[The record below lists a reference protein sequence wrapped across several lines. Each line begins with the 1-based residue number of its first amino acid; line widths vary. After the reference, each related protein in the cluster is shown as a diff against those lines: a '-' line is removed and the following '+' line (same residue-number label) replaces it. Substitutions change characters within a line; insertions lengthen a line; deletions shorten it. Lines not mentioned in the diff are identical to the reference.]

1 MAKIARN
8 VERQGN
14 RVAEFATTRKFLTIF
29 LCIMLTLIGGYGAKN
44 LSFSGDYQIFFGEKN
59 PELQRFLNFEATYGK
74 ADNVSFVIIPKEG
87 DIYQPHVIEA
97 VYDITAQA
105 WNLPFVSRV
114 DSLTNFQYTFAK
126 GDDLI
131 VEDLIFDK
139 EEIELP
145 NQMLRLKRVAENE
158 PLLHKFIT
166 APDGGATIVNS
177 ILQVDRSIA
186 EDVLGTAEMAR
197 EIRDKIKE
205 KYPNIEVK
213 LTGASMLSSAFSEVG
228 MKDSETLI
236 PFMYLIIIIVMLIMM
251 RSILAMVSGLFII
264 ILSTIFGMGLGGWT
278 GVELTPLS
286 ISAPT
291 IILTIAIADAVHIL
305 SAFRQY
311 MCSGIKK
318 QEAIVKAVATNI
330 FPVTLTSITT
340 AIGFLSLNFSD
351 SPPFHHLGN
360 MTAAGIFMAWVL
372 SLTLLPAI
380 INLLPLKYEAFNSES
395 SKSSIILSIGKII
408 YKYRNKAFFGTVF
421 FCIASIALIPRLE
434 LNDVWSKY
442 FSPGI
447 DIRDSIDA
455 TRPFFGTDNIEF
467 IINSGKPQGVLE
479 PEFLDDINRFTIWL
493 KAQPEVAHV
502 YAISDVMKRLN
513 KNLNADDEKFY
524 RIPDNRKLASQYLL
538 VYELS
543 LPYGLDLNDRIN
555 INRQSTRVT
564 TTIKDVSTVEA
575 RTLNEKAVKWM
586 EKNNSSGA
594 VTIATGN
601 VSLFNY
607 IADRNIQSM
616 IKGSLFLI
624 AAIFLIMAV
633 SFKSFGVGFL
643 SVVLNT
649 VPILATFGLWAI
661 ISGTVGFS
669 IAIVG
674 AVAIGL
680 VIDDTVHLISKFMQA
695 YRHKSKSFR
704 DSILYAFEVSG
715 TAIFATTII
724 LSAGFALLATSSF
737 KPNTDMGLV
746 TGIAILLAMFINFLV
761 LPTLL
766 SFLMNKDKGQI
777 S

>member
-395 SKSSIILSIGKII
+395 SKSSIILSIGKVI

>member
-1 MAKIARN
+1 
-8 VERQGN
+8 
-14 RVAEFATTRKFLTIF
+14 
-29 LCIMLTLIGGYGAKN
+29 
-44 LSFSGDYQIFFGEKN
+44 
-59 PELQRFLNFEATYGK
+59 
-74 ADNVSFVIIPKEG
+74 
-87 DIYQPHVIEA
+87 
-97 VYDITAQA
+97 
-105 WNLPFVSRV
+105 
-114 DSLTNFQYTFAK
+114 
-126 GDDLI
+126 
-131 VEDLIFDK
+131 
-139 EEIELP
+139 
-145 NQMLRLKRVAENE
+145 
-158 PLLHKFIT
+158 
-166 APDGGATIVNS
+166 
-177 ILQVDRSIA
+177 
-186 EDVLGTAEMAR
+186 
-197 EIRDKIKE
+197 
-205 KYPNIEVK
+205 
-213 LTGASMLSSAFSEVG
+213 
-228 MKDSETLI
+228 
-236 PFMYLIIIIVMLIMM
+236 
-251 RSILAMVSGLFII
+251 
-264 ILSTIFGMGLGGWT
+264 
-278 GVELTPLS
+278 
-286 ISAPT
+286 
-291 IILTIAIADAVHIL
+291 
-305 SAFRQY
+305 
-311 MCSGIKK
+311 
-318 QEAIVKAVATNI
+318 
-330 FPVTLTSITT
+330 
-340 AIGFLSLNFSD
+340 
-351 SPPFHHLGN
+351 
-360 MTAAGIFMAWVL
+360 MAWVL
-372 SLTLLPAI
+372 SLTFLPAI
-380 INLLPLKYEAFNSES
+380 MNLLPLKYEASNSES
-395 SKSSIILSIGKII
+395 SKSSIIHSIGEVI

-479 PEFLDDINRFTIWL
+479 PEFLEDVNRFTKWL
-493 KAQPEVAHV
+493 KTQPEVAHV

-594 VTIATGN
+594 VTIASGN

-624 AAIFLIMAV
+624 AVIFLIMAV
-633 SFKSFGVGFL
+633 SFKSFGIGFL

-649 VPILATFGLWAI
+649 VPILATFGLWAV

-695 YRHKSKSFR
+695 YRHKSKSFH
-704 DSILYAFEVSG
+704 DSILYAFDVAG

-724 LSAGFALLATSSF
+724 LSAGFALLATSAF

-766 SFLMNKDKGQI
+766 SFLMNKGKGQI

>member
-114 DSLTNFQYTFAK
+114 DSLTNFQHTFAK

>member
-1 MAKIARN
+1 MARIARN
-8 VERQGN
+8 IEWWGE
-14 RVAEFATTRKFLTIF
+14 RVAEFAATRKLLTIL
-29 LCIMLTLIGGYGAKN
+29 LCLMLTLIGGYGAKN
-44 LSFSGDYQIFFGEKN
+44 LSFSGDYQIFFGEDN

-114 DSLTNFQYTFAK
+114 DSLTNFQHTFAK

-145 NQMLRLKRVAENE
+145 NQMRRLKRVAENE

-186 EDVLGTAEMAR
+186 EDVLGTAAMAR

-228 MKDSETLI
+228 MQDSETLI
-236 PFMYLIIIIVMLIMM
+236 PAMYLIIIIVMLIVM

-305 SAFRQY
+305 SAFRQHMY
-311 MCSGIKK
+311 SGTNK
-318 QEAIVKAVATNI
+318 QEAIVKAVATNT

-372 SLTLLPAI
+372 SLTFLPAVM
-380 INLLPLKYEAFNSES
+380 NLLPLKYESFKSES
-395 SKSSIILSIGKII
+395 SKPSIIHSIGEVI
-408 YKYRNKAFFGTVF
+408 YKHRNKAFFGTVF

-479 PEFLDDINRFTIWL
+479 PKFLEDVNRFTEWL
-493 KAQPEVAHV
+493 KVQPEVAHV

-575 RTLNEKAVKWM
+575 RTLNKKAVKWM

-594 VTIATGN
+594 VTIASGN

-624 AAIFLIMAV
+624 AVIFLIMAEG
-633 SFKSFGVGFL
+633 KGGKGIIIFL
-643 SVVLNT
+643 KISSNICLNIKT
-649 VPILATFGLWAI
+649 SS
-661 ISGTVGFS
+661 SGNLT
-669 IAIVG
+669 
-674 AVAIGL
+674 
-680 VIDDTVHLISKFMQA
+680 ISKI
-695 YRHKSKSFR
+695 K
-704 DSILYAFEVSG
+704 
-715 TAIFATTII
+715 T
-724 LSAGFALLATSSF
+724 
-737 KPNTDMGLV
+737 
-746 TGIAILLAMFINFLV
+746 
-761 LPTLL
+761 
-766 SFLMNKDKGQI
+766 
-777 S
+777 